1 MDRRESPQAGA
12 RRRTAERRRGDDR
25 GYDSTLRV
33 RLRLSGGMP
42 PLDRDIP
49 VDAFHLPADRARE
62 LDTLVRA
69 LPAEDV
75 RGLLPPPV
83 PDSTFY
89 ELHVE
94 WCGTRR
100 AYWYHDGSLPP
111 EARVLVQFLLDVA
124 NGEVR

>member
-1 MDRRESPQAGA
+1 
-12 RRRTAERRRGDDR
+12 
-25 GYDSTLRV
+25 
-33 RLRLSGGMP
+33 MP
-42 PLDRDIP
+42 PLNRDIP
-49 VDAFHLPADRARE
+49 VDGLQLSDDRARE

-94 WCGTRR
+94 WYGRR
-100 AYWYHDGSLPP
+100 RTYWYHDGSLPP
-111 EARVLVQFLLDVA
+111 EVRVLVQFLLDVGPPA
-124 NGEVR
+124 

>member
-1 MDRRESPQAGA
+1 MERGTIAVYDR
-12 RRRTAERRRGDDR
+12 
-25 GYDSTLRV
+25 TLRV

-49 VDAFHLPADRARE
+49 VDGFHLPAERARE
-62 LDTLVRA
+62 LDALVRA
-69 LPAEDV
+69 LPTENV

-83 PDSTFY
+83 PDSAFY

-94 WCGTRR
+94 RYGERR

-111 EARVLVQFLLDVA
+111 EVRALVRFLLDVA
-124 NGEVR
+124 NGGAPGMTAPDPAPAEGNEGV